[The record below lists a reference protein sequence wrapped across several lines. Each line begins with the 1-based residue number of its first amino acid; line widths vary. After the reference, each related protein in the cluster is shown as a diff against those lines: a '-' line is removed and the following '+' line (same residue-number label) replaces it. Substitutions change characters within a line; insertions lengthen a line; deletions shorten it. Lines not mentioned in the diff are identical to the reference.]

1 MSIIVTN
8 DVIADDDIDITVV
21 EEINKSENM
30 MYNCAGHCGQ
40 KILSLSVDI
49 SEDWAGCLDRM
60 YCLECRS
67 KMLSPPHT
75 K

>member
-8 DVIADDDIDITVV
+8 DVVADDDIDIVVV
-21 EEINKSENM
+21 EEVNKSENM
-30 MYNCAGHCGQ
+30 MNDCAGHCGQ
-40 KILSLSVDI
+40 RILSLSVDI